1 MPEAQVPWTTQARM
15 RAMRNADRDLAEQ
28 LLAVRSLAA
37 NVPITDWPPRRT
49 ETVTVCQDA
58 GPVHVRENG
67 EKESCLEVADWPTR
81 PLFAEDDMV
90 QRLAW
95 ARRLRPDTRD
105 GVLAALQRAADAGP
119 ARRIGRPGS
128 SVEFNQLRE
137 EFPHFED
144 VLNFVW
150 KRAVLAGS
158 VPGAAFQLPPML
170 FDGPPGVG
178 KSAFAERLAAWL
190 AMPITRV
197 DMSNLDAAFKLTG
210 LDAGYSTGKPGMI
223 WDALQ
228 GPFLSPVLLLD
239 EIDKTS
245 TINSGGSTFL
255 LGLLEPLTASRFQ
268 DACIGLPINAA
279 HIQWVATSNQLSAID
294 GPLQSRFRVFAIDL
308 PTGDQRCRVVQ
319 SVFRALRK
327 QELWAQAFP
336 ETLPT
341 GVVEALIDRTARD
354 VRHALEDACASAV
367 ADGRRDLSVGDVPA
381 PPRNPQR
388 SIGFVNQQFNR
399 KVMA

>member
-1 MPEAQVPWTTQARM
+1 M
-15 RAMRNADRDLAEQ
+15 RKADRDLAEQ
-28 LLAVRSLAA
+28 LVVVRGIAA
-37 NVPITDWPPRRT
+37 NVPITDSAPQLT
-49 ETVTVCQDA
+49 ETVTACQDD
-58 GPVHVRENG
+58 GSVRPCEEG

-81 PLFAEDDMV
+81 LLFAEDDMV

-95 ARRLRPDTRD
+95 ARRLRPDARD

-119 ARRIGRPGS
+119 ARRIGRAGS

-137 EFPHFED
+137 EFPHFHE

-158 VPGAAFQLPPML
+158 VPDAALQLPPML

-228 GPFLSPVLLLD
+228 GPFISPVLLLD

-279 HIQWVATSNQLSAID
+279 HIQWMATSNELSAID
-294 GPLQSRFRVFAIDL
+294 APLRSRFRVFAINL

-319 SVFRALRK
+319 SVYRQLRK
-327 QELWAQAFP
+327 QEIWARAFP
-336 ETLPT
+336 ETLPL
-341 GVVEALIDRTARD
+341 GVVEALMDRTARD
-354 VRHALEDACASAV
+354 ARHALEDACASAV
-367 ADGRRDLSVGDVPA
+367 ADDRRDLSIGDVPA
-381 PPRNPQR
+381 PPRDRQR

-399 KVMA
+399 ELMA

>member
-1 MPEAQVPWTTQARM
+1 M
-15 RAMRNADRDLAEQ
+15 RTADRDLAEQ
-28 LLAVRSLAA
+28 LAAVRALAA
-37 NVPITDWPPRRT
+37 NVPITDSAPQRT
-49 ETVTVCQDA
+49 ETVTTCQDD
-58 GPVHVRENG
+58 GSVRACE
-67 EKESCLEVADWPTR
+67 ERETERCLEVADWPTR

-95 ARRLRPDTRD
+95 ARRLRPDARD
-105 GVLAALQRAADAGP
+105 GVLAALQKAADTGP

-137 EFPHFED
+137 EFPHFDE

-268 DACIGLPINAA
+268 DACIGLPVDAA
-279 HIQWVATSNQLSAID
+279 HIQWMATSNELAAID
-294 GPLQSRFRVFAIDL
+294 APLQSRFRVFAIDL

-319 SVFRALRK
+319 SVYRQLRK

-336 ETLPT
+336 ETLPL
-341 GVVEALIDRTARD
+341 GVVEALMDRTARD
-354 VRHALEDACASAV
+354 VRHAIEDACANAV
-367 ADGRRDLSVGDVPA
+367 ADGRHNVSMCDVPA
-381 PPRNPQR
+381 PPRDRQR
-388 SIGFVNQQFNR
+388 SIGFLNQ
-399 KVMA
+399 